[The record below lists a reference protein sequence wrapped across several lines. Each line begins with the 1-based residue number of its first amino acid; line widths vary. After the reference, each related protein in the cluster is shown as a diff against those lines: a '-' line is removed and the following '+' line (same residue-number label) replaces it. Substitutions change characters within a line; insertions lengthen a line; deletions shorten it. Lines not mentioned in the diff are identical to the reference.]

1 MKTKNGMVT
10 LQVPEGDLKG
20 IFTALDAR
28 ANTLKNQKNIDS
40 QREVGVELAHTRQI
54 LTDQAMAQGWKSM

>member
-10 LQVPEGDLKG
+10 LQVPEGDLKSIFNAIDCKVQDMKKSPSSQQQEKG
-20 IFTALDAR
+20 I
-28 ANTLKNQKNIDS
+28 
-40 QREVGVELAHTRQI
+40 ELAHSRTQ

>member
-10 LQVPEGDLKG
+10 LQVPEGDLLSV
-20 IFTALDAR
+20 FAALDSRSQNLA
-28 ANTLKNQKNIDS
+28 AAISTMQKEQGI
-40 QREVGVELAHTRQI
+40 EVAHLRKQ